1 MKTAEPACSESM
13 TVSRKISAAAAKK
26 MTRQRKNSDAM
37 AERPTDNLKELTSDV
52 SKFAS
57 AKGEELRLRAGVL
70 ASDALSTFLTYFL
83 LLLILGIVLGLSA
96 IALLQWLNSILGTP
110 WGTLCVLGAFLLALV
125 VLWVKRNVLFRHLF
139 TGLLTD
145 RDKDQAEAAIA
156 QARDQAASAQKAVE
170 NDYGKLRQGLAPAR
184 MVLNLFNRSSSWI
197 EIVSAVLGIF
207 RLTRKKRRK

>member
-1 MKTAEPACSESM
+1 
-13 TVSRKISAAAAKK
+13 
-26 MTRQRKNSDAM
+26 M